1 MKTNWQY
8 VTFDYSL
15 QLDLEPIFGEVT
27 PVKVE
32 AEYDPLDLVAN
43 EISVYIPCRHD
54 PNCKG
59 TDHILDIQS
68 LVTDAMW
75 KEIDSS
81 AIARIR
87 EHHAARM
94 EEE

>member
-8 VTFDYSL
+8 VTFDYSF
-15 QLDLEPIFGEVT
+15 QLNLEPNYGEAT

-32 AEYDPLDLVAN
+32 VEYDPLDLVAN

-54 PNCKG
+54 PECK
-59 TDHILDIQS
+59 DRHHLLDIQN
-68 LVTDAMW
+68 LLTDAMW
-75 KEIDSS
+75 VGIELA

-87 EHHAARM
+87 EHHAARL